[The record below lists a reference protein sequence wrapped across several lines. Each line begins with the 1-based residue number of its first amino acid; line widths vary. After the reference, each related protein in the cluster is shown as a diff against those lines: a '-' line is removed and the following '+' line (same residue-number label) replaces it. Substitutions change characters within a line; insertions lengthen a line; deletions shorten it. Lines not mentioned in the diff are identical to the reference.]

1 MNVYA
6 SFCLRTY
13 WQECLGPGTRTRF
26 SVDWTTFCGFYRVQD
41 KSTCYC
47 FTAWCQ
53 VSRGEAPERMA
64 SIVGMLFPRMHS
76 LKIYPVDTE
85 DGPCHAKVHFSGRVP
100 DKKGPPTLP
109 GRFQDTCFMIHKR
122 RVEIFNSTPSTF
134 KVTIPSFFGRLI
146 LKAIRPLE

>member
-1 MNVYA
+1 MSMHLPA
-6 SFCLRTY
+6 
-13 WQECLGPGTRTRF
+13 QAPGLGF
-26 SVDWTTFCGFYRVQD
+26 SVDWTIFCGFYRVQD
-41 KSTCYC
+41 KSTCYY

-100 DKKGPPTLP
+100 DKKRPTYP
-109 GRFQDTCFMIHKR
+109 SWKITGHMFHDPQEKGRDHQLHALNF
-122 RVEIFNSTPSTF
+122 
-134 KVTIPSFFGRLI
+134 
-146 LKAIRPLE
+146 